1 MSKNN
6 FSQVEILG
14 AGPAGLG
21 VGYYAKKNKIPVSI
35 FELSNYVGGNSRTIS
50 NGAFHYDTG
59 AHRLHDKHSSVTQ
72 MVKELIGED
81 LKLVNVPSKIYH
93 NGSMVDFPL
102 NISNLLDSLKTSDLL
117 KIIKE
122 NFLNRINPNR
132 DIKSFKDLAY
142 QSYGLTLSEFFL
154 INYTEKLWGEKSS
167 KLDPSISGKR
177 LQNLD
182 FISVV
187 KSLFFGINNTKH
199 LDGSFFYP
207 KYGFGTIFDELANTI
222 GNENIFLDSKVEK
235 IIHDGKRINQIVCA
249 GQKSFSPGMVV
260 NTLPLNALCNLFDPR
275 PPDEIIKCIDNIKFR
290 DVRLCI
296 LYLNKS
302 KFSSNAS
309 IYFPESKFPYNRIYE
324 PKNRS
329 KYMAPKDKTCIV
341 IECAISRKS
350 REDLESEEVFFKK
363 IKSSLINER
372 LIKMEDILDYDIGF
386 IPNAYPVISLGIQK
400 KISPLLSYF
409 NSFENHTLH
418 GRNAEFRYVHTH
430 DLIKKSEGLVEQLS
444 KGNFL

>member
-1 MSKNN
+1 MYKNN
-6 FSQVEILG
+6 YQRLDILG

-21 VGYYAKKNKIPVSI
+21 VGYYAKKYGIPVSI
-35 FELSNYVGGNSRTIS
+35 FELSNNVGGNSRTIS
-50 NGAFHYDTG
+50 NGEFFYDTG
-59 AHRLHDKHSSVTQ
+59 AHRLHNKHSSVTQ
-72 MVKELIGED
+72 MVKELLGGD

-102 NISNLLDSLKTSDLL
+102 NIINLFQSLQTSDLL

-122 NFLNRINPNR
+122 NFFYSFKKNV

-142 QSYGLTLSEFFL
+142 QNYGPTLSELFL
-154 INYTEKLWGEKSS
+154 INYTEKLWGENSN

-177 LQNLD
+177 LKNLD
-182 FISVV
+182 FISVI

-235 IIHDGKRINQIVCA
+235 IIHDGKRINWIVCA
-249 GQKSFSPGMVV
+249 GQKPFSPGMVV
-260 NTLPLNALCNLFDPR
+260 DTLPLNALSKMFDPR
-275 PPDEIIKCIDNIKFR
+275 PPDEITKCIEDIKFR

-302 KFSSNAS
+302 KFSNNAS

-341 IECAISRKS
+341 IECSSSRKKTGN
-350 REDLESEEVFFKK
+350 LESEEVFFKK
-363 IKSSLINER
+363 IKDSLVNEC
-372 LIKMEDILDYDIGF
+372 LIKNEDIISYKMGF
-386 IPNAYPVISLGIQK
+386 IPNAYPVIDLGIQD
-400 KISPLLSYF
+400 KIGPALSYF
-409 NSFENHTLH
+409 NSFENHILH
-418 GRNAEFRYVHTH
+418 GRNAEFKYLHTH
-430 DLIKKSEGLVEQLS
+430 DLLKNSENLLGKL
-444 KGNFL
+444 FD

>member
-21 VGYYAKKNKIPVSI
+21 VGYYAKKNRIPVSI

-154 INYTEKLWGEKSS
+154 INYTEKLWGVKSS

-187 KSLFFGINNTKH
+187 KSLLFGINNTKH

-222 GNENIFLDSKVEK
+222 GNDNIFLDSKVEK
-235 IIHDGKRINQIVCA
+235 IIHDGKRINRIVCA
-249 GQKSFSPGMVV
+249 GQKPFSPGMVV
-260 NTLPLNALCNLFDPR
+260 NTLPLNALSKMFDPR
-275 PPDEIIKCIDNIKFR
+275 PPDEITKCIEDIKFR

-302 KFSSNAS
+302 KFSNNAS

-341 IECAISRKS
+341 IECSSSRKKTGN
-350 REDLESEEVFFKK
+350 LESEEVFFKK
-363 IKSSLINER
+363 IKDSLINEC
-372 LIKMEDILDYDIGF
+372 LLKNEDIISYKIGF
-386 IPNAYPVISLGIQK
+386 IPNAYPVIDLGIQD
-400 KISPLLSYF
+400 KIGPALSYF
-409 NSFENHTLH
+409 NSFENHILH
-418 GRNAEFRYVHTH
+418 GRNAEFKYLHTH
-430 DLIKKSEGLVEQLS
+430 DLLKNSENLLGKL
-444 KGNFL
+444 FD